1 MSSRKDNHETDQ
13 NASLSFLFGCG
24 RHLFL
29 LGTVAASAAN
39 EDYPEQMIRLESSS
53 GLNITPAGNQDNAPL
68 TANRRAEKRR
78 KMEA

>member
-1 MSSRKDNHETDQ
+1 MKLIK
-13 NASLSFLFGCG
+13 NASFIISFLAAAGIY
-24 RHLFL
+24 FL

-68 TANRRAEKRR
+68 TAKTDERRKRR